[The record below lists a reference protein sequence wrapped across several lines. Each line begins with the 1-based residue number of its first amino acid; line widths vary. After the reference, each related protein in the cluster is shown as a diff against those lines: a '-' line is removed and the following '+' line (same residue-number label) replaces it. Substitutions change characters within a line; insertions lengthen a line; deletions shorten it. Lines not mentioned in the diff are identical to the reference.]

1 MVQIA
6 GISLLDP
13 MDHYMKERMHARHY
27 IRYMDDTWLLTH
39 DRDHAEERIAA
50 LRSHIEG
57 LGFTLNEKKTHVTPL
72 PDEFEFLGFGYQMT
86 ETGKV
91 IMTLNSQNV
100 HHEQKKLRR
109 MANMVQKC
117 QMSQEKMDECYLV
130 WKEHASHGNSHH
142 LLQKTDHYYQSLKGE
157 KREI

>member
-1 MVQIA
+1 M
-6 GISLLDP
+6 
-13 MDHYMKERMHARHY
+13 
-27 IRYMDDTWLLTH
+27 
-39 DRDHAEERIAA
+39 A

-57 LGFTLNEKKTHVTPL
+57 LGFTLNEKKTLITPL
-72 PDEFEFLGFGYQMT
+72 PDEFEFLGFRYQMT
-86 ETGKV
+86 KTGKV

-100 HHEQKKLRR
+100 HHERKKLRR
-109 MANMVQKC
+109 MANMVQKG
-117 QMSQEKMDECYLV
+117 QMSQEKMDECYQS